1 MKEPKGELADWLN
14 LILGNEEEIVVASER
29 NEKIA
34 KVNEENKKLSTT
46 QEMQDWYWLEEMAI
60 YDENTK
66 ISVATK
72 RGEEIGLKKGKEIGR
87 QNEKLEMAK
96 KLLKMKM
103 PIEQIIEV
111 TGLSREEIEKV
122 NSHIKYAKMY

>member
-14 LILGNEEEIVVASER
+14 LILGNEEEIIVASER

-34 KVNEENKKLSTT
+34 KVNEENKKLSSS

-72 RGEEIGLKKGKEIGR
+72 RGEEIGLQNGKLE
-87 QNEKLEMAK
+87 EKLEIAK

-103 PIEQIIEV
+103 PIKQIIEV

>member
-72 RGEEIGLKKGKEIGR
+72 RGEEIGR
-87 QNEKLEMAK
+87 QNGKLEEKLEIAK

-122 NSHIKYAKMY
+122 NSHIEQI

>member
-34 KVNEENKKLSTT
+34 TVNEENKKLSTT

-72 RGEEIGLKKGKEIGR
+72 EE
-87 QNEKLEMAK
+87 K
-96 KLLKMKM
+96 KLDDKM
-103 PIEQIIEV
+103 E
-111 TGLSREEIEKV
+111 
-122 NSHIKYAKMY
+122 N